1 MTVAFVRELG
11 DHGLRKIRFTRG
23 ADARPAVAAITTS
36 QLVPFAR
43 MHRWGSRLVPYVE
56 GPKRGL
62 KRGRTLPLSCINAIE
77 VQVNLD
83 GRIHPKP
90 APYRGA

>member
-1 MTVAFVRELG
+1 MANLDDKVIEQ
-11 DHGLRKIRFTRG
+11 LRCAVTPG
-23 ADARPAVAAITTS
+23 AASRPPGEPASRLRRHAS
-36 QLVPFAR
+36 N
-43 MHRWGSRLVPYVE
+43 GSRLVPYVE

-62 KRGRTLPLSCINAIE
+62 KRYRALALSCANTIE

-90 APYRGA
+90 APHGGG

>member
-1 MTVAFVRELG
+1 MSGATEVVRSRETAFLRLIAVR
-11 DHGLRKIRFTRG
+11 DAVRG
-23 ADARPAVAAITTS
+23 AAADS
-36 QLVPFAR
+36 FAQMR
-43 MHRWGSRLVPYVE
+43 RWGSRLVQYLE

-62 KRGRTLPLSCINAIE
+62 KRGWAQSLSCINAIE

-90 APYRGA
+90 APRADAWP